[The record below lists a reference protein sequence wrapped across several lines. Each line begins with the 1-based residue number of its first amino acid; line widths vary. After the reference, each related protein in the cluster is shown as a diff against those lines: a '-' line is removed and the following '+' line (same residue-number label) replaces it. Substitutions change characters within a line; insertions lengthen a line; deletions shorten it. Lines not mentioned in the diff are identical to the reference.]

1 MNISNISALWK
12 LKGAWETFTTNHPKF
27 PLFLDAM
34 QRKGVTEGTV
44 IGISFTDT
52 EGKTIETNI
61 KLTASD
67 MELYETLKDLR
78 QYNTQET
85 LKGDINDMT
94 GRKNGGVR
102 ENENMQ

>member
-1 MNISNISALWK
+1 
-12 LKGAWETFTTNHPKF
+12 
-27 PLFLDAM
+27 M

-78 QYNTQET
+78 
-85 LKGDINDMT
+85 
-94 GRKNGGVR
+94 
-102 ENENMQ
+102 